1 MDENLKIDNGL
12 NLAFDVSEEDRTK
25 SINLNEGYL
34 GEDRWEVIIRYI
46 GNIDRISK
54 QAISVTLLLNNF
66 AIIIATKDN
75 VSILSTFPEIV
86 YIEKPRR
93 IYFEVLNS
101 IRTSCISPV
110 QSQLE
115 LFGEG
120 IMISFID
127 SGIDYFNSVFLDQ
140 NNISRID
147 YILDQT
153 DNSGTPPVGYNIGTL
168 YTNEAINSSIETR
181 VPLKTRDLS
190 GHGTAVASVAAGNLA
205 TTPNSNIGIAT
216 KSRIM
221 AVKLGNPLPNSFPK
235 SSELMQ
241 AIDFSIRTAIEIN
254 IPLVIN
260 ISFGNTYG
268 SHDGTTPF
276 STATEIYF
284 DFIPTGDYIDSG
296 IYQFVFTPV
305 RLILGEINMWLPVES
320 ALNNTT
326 FLNPSPEV
334 TLTVPSTALR
344 VISVGAYDAYL
355 GKLCG
360 VFGAWLFE
368 GN

>member
-190 GHGTAVASVAAGNLA
+190 GHGTAVASVAAGNFA

-268 SHDGTTPF
+268 SHDGTTLFGEYINSVSGIGKTTIVVGTENEGASAGHF
-276 STATEIYF
+276 STKLT
-284 DFIPTGDYIDSG
+284 DS
-296 IYQFVFTPV
+296 
-305 RLILGEINMWLPVES
+305 VETR
-320 ALNNTT
+320 ANL
-326 FLNPSPEV
+326 
-334 TLTVPSTALR
+334 A
-344 VISVGAYDAYL
+344 VG
-355 GKLCG
+355 K
-360 VFGAWLFE
+360 
-368 GN
+368 

>member
-147 YILDQT
+147 YIWDQT
-153 DNSGTPPVGYNIGTL
+153 DNSGTPPVGYKISHNGR
-168 YTNEAINSSIETR
+168 EAW
-181 VPLKTRDLS
+181 K
-190 GHGTAVASVAAGNLA
+190 
-205 TTPNSNIGIAT
+205 
-216 KSRIM
+216 
-221 AVKLGNPLPNSFPK
+221 
-235 SSELMQ
+235 
-241 AIDFSIRTAIEIN
+241 
-254 IPLVIN
+254 
-260 ISFGNTYG
+260 
-268 SHDGTTPF
+268 
-276 STATEIYF
+276 STA
-284 DFIPTGDYIDSG
+284 
-296 IYQFVFTPV
+296 
-305 RLILGEINMWLPVES
+305 
-320 ALNNTT
+320 
-326 FLNPSPEV
+326 
-334 TLTVPSTALR
+334 
-344 VISVGAYDAYL
+344 
-355 GKLCG
+355 KL
-360 VFGAWLFE
+360 LS
-368 GN
+368 